1 MFMFYFSRW
10 REKLMVQLIAVQ
22 LPGRNS
28 AGPGG
33 QQWMLSEPSSVLFS
47 LVPLL
52 KKKSPSRDFFLMAK
66 RKSPF

>member
-1 MFMFYFSRW
+1 
-10 REKLMVQLIAVQ
+10 MVQLIAVQ

-33 QQWMLSEPSSVLFS
+33 RQWMLREPSSVLFS

-52 KKKSPSRDFFLMAK
+52 KKKSTSREFFLMAK
-66 RKSPF
+66 RKNPF